1 MVCRVNVFR
10 QGYVSL
16 RPKSAFMPING
27 LWAAA
32 SFAAMLAWSPMVC
45 SQAAAPSVPGQA
57 QPSAPALIM
66 QSLRFTIA
74 EIRVSG
80 NTLIPD
86 APLRAVLK
94 QFVGSGKT
102 LDDLNRAREA
112 IVDMYREE
120 GYELFSVDYNA
131 QRSREGIHGYVVRE
145 VKVGKVSVSGNSV
158 ISSDNLRRQL
168 PSLEEGKTP
177 RLEPLARELFLLND
191 NAARSVVLSYAP
203 SNPGVTDVEV
213 KVTEKPQ
220 LHADL
225 ALNNTG
231 SSATGA
237 SRLGITV
244 YHDNLFDRSHQLS
257 LGAVTSPE
265 QPGRVRQFSI
275 GYQVPLAALGD
286 RLVFSASDS
295 STDSG
300 LVANLFNVS
309 GRGSTVALHYVHNL
323 ARDALSRHTLELGYD
338 ERRFRDVVDF
348 FGVNL
353 GTSVTTRPLS
363 LAYRY
368 GRTAQ
373 GDNLT
378 LGLALQRNLPGGD
391 VNDDTAYGAAR
402 VGALAQWHTWQLDA
416 SWQREL
422 ASGWM
427 PSVRVNSQFT
437 PAPLISAEQFGVG
450 GFNAVRGFDEREGAG
465 DSGWHAR
472 GELFGPRLAENHR
485 LLGFVDLGASTRLNP
500 QPGELAS
507 QELGSYG
514 LGWRAQ
520 FTNGLGISADA
531 AVVFRG
537 TASHPAG
544 STRLHFAAV
553 WSF

>member
-1 MVCRVNVFR
+1 MDCRVNVFR
-10 QGYVSL
+10 QGNGST
-16 RPKSAFMPING
+16 RSESAFRPLNG

-32 SFAAMLAWSPMVC
+32 SFAAMLAWSPMVW
-45 SQAAAPSVPGQA
+45 SQTEAPTAPGQA
-57 QPSAPALIM
+57 PKSDAAQIM

-80 NTLIPD
+80 NTLVAD
-86 APLRAVLK
+86 APLQAVLK
-94 QFVGSGKT
+94 PFLGSGKT
-102 LDDLNRAREA
+102 LDDLNRARQA
-112 IVDMYREE
+112 IVDRYRAQ
-120 GYELFSVDYNA
+120 GYELFSVDYNP

-145 VKVGKVSVSGNSV
+145 VKVGTVSVSGNSA

-203 SNPGVTDVEV
+203 SAPGVTDVEV

-237 SRLGITV
+237 SRLGITLH
-244 YHDNLFDRSHQLS
+244 HDNLFDRSHQLT

-275 GYQVPLAALGD
+275 GYQMPLAALGD

-309 GRGSTVALHYVHNL
+309 GQGSTVALHYVHNL

-373 GDNLT
+373 GDNLS
-378 LGLALQRNLPGGD
+378 LGVGLQHNLPGGD
-391 VNDDTAYGAAR
+391 LNDDVAYGAAR
-402 VGALAQWHTWQLDA
+402 VGALAQWHTWQIDA

-427 PSVRVNSQFT
+427 PSVRMNVQFT
-437 PAPLISAEQFGVG
+437 QTPLISAEQFGVG
-450 GFNAVRGFDEREGAG
+450 GVSAVRGFDEREGAA
-465 DSGWHAR
+465 DRGWQAR
-472 GELFGPRLAENHR
+472 MELFGPRLAENHR
-485 LLGFVDLGASTRLNP
+485 VLGFVDLGASTRLNP
-500 QPGELAS
+500 QPGELVS

-537 TASHPAG
+537 TALHPAG